1 MAENNWASYVSEKHY
16 EVARYFTVTEHARV
30 PEIQMMSER
39 TWKRLPAE
47 YREIILACA
56 EESAEYERLLWNEH
70 TEQAIR
76 KARAEGCVITYL
88 SKEEIKNCKELIYPL
103 YEKYCSEFMDL
114 IEEIQ
119 SQN

>member
-16 EVARYFTVTEHARV
+16 EVARYFTVTEHA
-30 PEIQMMSER
+30 IQ
-39 TWKRLPAE
+39 
-47 YREIILACA
+47 
-56 EESAEYERLLWNEH
+56 
-70 TEQAIR
+70 

-88 SKEEIKNCKELIYPL
+88 SKEETKNCKELKYPL